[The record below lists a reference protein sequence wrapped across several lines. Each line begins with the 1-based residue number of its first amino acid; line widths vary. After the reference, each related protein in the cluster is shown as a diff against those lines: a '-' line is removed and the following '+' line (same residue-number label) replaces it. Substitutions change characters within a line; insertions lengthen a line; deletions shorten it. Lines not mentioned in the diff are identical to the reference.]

1 MECLGMFQAQSFKW
15 LSADSNSIFQF
26 FVFPDRLFLVK
37 VGSALNQ
44 IPQVA
49 SRGWIDGPVGLK
61 DFARRGLPSLAQ
73 ARALVAPPPKKSF
86 FRLTPAFPNREIH
99 CTHIAT
105 CWYKPNGFFSR
116 GLHVRLR
123 DDEKL
128 FFRFLDPRDLDQAR
142 QLFSKVLGPRF
153 GLKSA

>member
-15 LSADSNSIFQF
+15 ISADPNSIFQF
-26 FVFPDRLFLVK
+26 LVFPDRLFLVK

-49 SRGWIDGPVGLK
+49 SRGLIEGPVGLK
-61 DFARRGLPSLAQ
+61 DFSRGGLPSLAQ

-86 FRLTPAFPNREIH
+86 FRLTPALANREIH

-105 CWYKPNGFFSR
+105 CWYQPNGLFSR

-128 FFRFLDPRDLDQAR
+128 FFRFLDPRELDLAR
-142 QLFSKVLGPRF
+142 PLLSRVLGSRF
-153 GLKSA
+153 GLKSS